1 MIPIALDPAHLSI
14 ALVGRG
20 DLAVRRFGS
29 LRAGGATAMTVYSDA
44 PRPLLVQA
52 AGDRLVRRLPTDAD
66 LAAIRLLWI
75 ADLPPDAARA
85 LAARARAAKV
95 LVNVEDD
102 RPNCD
107 FHNVA
112 QVRRGDLLLTA
123 STNGASPGLASM
135 VREQL
140 ERTYTA
146 DWAERLE
153 RLRGRRA
160 DWRAE
165 GRPMDEVGR
174 RTRAAVAEE
183 GWLP

>member
-1 MIPIALDPAHLSI
+1 MPSPA
-14 ALVGRG
+14 
-20 DLAVRRFGS
+20 DW
-29 LRAGGATAMTVYSDA
+29 
-44 PRPLLVQA
+44 
-52 AGDRLVRRLPTDAD
+52 LP
-66 LAAIRLLWI
+66 AAIRLLWI
-75 ADLPPDAARA
+75 ADLPPDAARD

-107 FHNVA
+107 FQNVA
-112 QVRRGDLLLTA
+112 QVRRGDLLLTPP
-123 STNGASPGLASM
+123 TNGASPGLASM

-146 DWAERLE
+146 DWVERLDQ
-153 RLRGRRA
+153 LRGRRA

>member
-1 MIPIALDPAHLSI
+1 MIPIALDPAALAV

-20 DLAVRRFGS
+20 DLAVRRFGA
-29 LRAGGATAMTVYSDA
+29 LQAGGAHRLAVYSDA

-52 AGDRLVRRLPTDAD
+52 ARERLVRRLPTAGD
-66 LAAIRLLWI
+66 LQALNVLWI
-75 ADLPPDAARA
+75 ADLPAA
-85 LAARARAAKV
+85 LAHELAAAARAAKV

-102 RPNCD
+102 RANCD

-123 STNGASPGLASM
+123 STNGASPGLAAM

-146 DWAERLE
+146 DWADRLE
-153 RLRGRRA
+153 RLRGQRQQ
-160 DWRAE
+160 WRAE
-165 GRPMDEVGR
+165 GRTMEEVGC

-183 GWLP
+183 RWLR